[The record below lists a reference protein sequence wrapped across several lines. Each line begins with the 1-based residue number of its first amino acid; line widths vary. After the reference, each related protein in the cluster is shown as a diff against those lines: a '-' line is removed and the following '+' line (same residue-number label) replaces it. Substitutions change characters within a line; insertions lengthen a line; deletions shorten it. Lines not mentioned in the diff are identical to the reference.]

1 MGVAERAKREIPF
14 ILGYAAVDFSGEVLD
29 SFGEGIE
36 ISPVV
41 ERTKEI
47 VSSYLQMY
55 RELGEYSVGL
65 PREILMSTT
74 EIFILVRIFYNE
86 ELFQVAV
93 LKREGNLG
101 YTRYAL
107 QQFVKE
113 LKRS

>member
-1 MGVAERAKREIPF
+1 MGAAQKARAEIPY
-14 ILGYAAVDFSGEVLD
+14 ILGYAALDFSGNLLD
-29 SFGEGIE
+29 SFGEGVE

-41 ERTKEI
+41 ERSREI

-65 PREILMSTT
+65 PKEVLMSTT
-74 EIFILVRIFYNE
+74 EIFVLIRIFYNE
-86 ELFQVAV
+86 ELYQVAV

-107 QQFVKE
+107 QRLVKE
-113 LKRS
+113 LKK